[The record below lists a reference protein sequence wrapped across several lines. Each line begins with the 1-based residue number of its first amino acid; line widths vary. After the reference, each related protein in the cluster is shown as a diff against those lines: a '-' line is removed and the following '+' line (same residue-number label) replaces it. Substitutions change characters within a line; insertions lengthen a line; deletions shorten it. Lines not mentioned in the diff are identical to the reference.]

1 MTQAVV
7 LWIKDE
13 YKVTCPDKHEGVTTR
28 QTNTATNMIVQLQY
42 TCLIFTTSE
51 WKYHNGIMALMQV
64 SITREQSDR
73 LHYG

>member
-13 YKVTCPDKHEGVTTR
+13 YKVTCPDKHEGVTR

-42 TCLIFTTSE
+42 TYLIFTTSE
-51 WKYHNGIMALMQV
+51 WKYHNGIIALTQV
-64 SITREQSDR
+64 SVTREECSIP
-73 LHYG
+73 HYE